1 MLSWFAHRVVKD
13 AWFVILTWGLVAVAL
28 AATALTGLGG
38 PSLFSRLAAP
48 SSSLPGTQSAVGQEV
63 LDSLAGDAVAV
74 TLLVSDVDLS
84 STQHQQDIA
93 AALAPAHADLARLAG
108 TSNVLDPFVVPGMLS
123 TPAARSMAS
132 KDLDSFIIV
141 VTVNPNGTAVADPQ
155 DSAYTR
161 ELNALVDR
169 VASRLERVPDELG
182 DVEPRATGIV
192 SHQRLI
198 DQAISA
204 QAGRDLLT
212 AEMIILPIV
221 LLAMILILRSLIAA
235 MAPLLAALASLATS
249 LGALYGLCLLMGIE
263 PLVIAVAVLVATA
276 LPLAHGLMLTLRYRA
291 ELGRADSEFALEDS
305 RERRRR
311 TGRRDLLITTCM
323 TTAMRTAGRTV
334 MLSTLA
340 VGIGLAG
347 LALLEGG
354 VLQAIALACTITILV
369 GAAVTLTLVPALLVL
384 PGRRLAGPSP
394 LARLPLPGRAG
405 RGAVRPDGLGPG
417 PRRYPWVVVAGCL
430 LLLMAAALPL
440 RQLQVV
446 TPSAE
451 HLPSGS
457 SQYDH
462 WRVLQE
468 DYPAAAGQDA
478 TLILA
483 GTGTRV
489 TDFINTQVAAVPGVE
504 AILSPSTAGEY
515 TVVYL
520 DLKGEP
526 SSASAESAVAG
537 IRALPAPVDNWVTGQ
552 AASQLDAR
560 EAIVAGLPRA
570 LGAVAMSTIMLLF
583 LLTGSLLM
591 PLRALL
597 VTFLSLASSFGL
609 LAWLIQHDY
618 ASALVGLRLGG
629 GLEVAVVAGAACL
642 GLGLSLSNE
651 VVALTRIGEYRESGF
666 DHATST
672 ERGLKPAN
680 RTIAL
685 ITVPMVVVFAGLEA
699 GGLPALKE
707 LGLALT
713 IVAILDAVLVR
724 ALLVPAV
731 MGLLGSWNWWS
742 PGWLESLRGPAPTR
756 PAQD

>member
-1 MLSWFAHRVVKD
+1 MLSWLAHRVVKD
-13 AWFVILTWGLVAVAL
+13 AWLVILTWGLVAVAL
-28 AATALTGLGG
+28 AAAALSGLGG
-38 PSLFSRLAAP
+38 PSLLSRLEAP

-84 STQHQQDIA
+84 STQRQEAIA
-93 AALAPAHADLARLAG
+93 SALAPAHADLAQLAG
-108 TSNVLDPFVVPGMLS
+108 ASNVLDPFVVPGMLS
-123 TPAARSMAS
+123 SPAARSLAS

-141 VTVNPNGTAVADPQ
+141 VTVNPNGTNVADPQ
-155 DSAYTR
+155 DHGYTR

-169 VASRLERVPDELG
+169 VASRLERVPGELG
-182 DVEPRATGIV
+182 EAGPKATGIV

-198 DQAISA
+198 DRAISA

-212 AEMIILPIV
+212 AEMIVLPLA

-235 MAPLLAALASLATS
+235 LAPLLTALASIAVS
-249 LGALYGLCLLMGIE
+249 LGALLGLSLVMGIE
-263 PLVIAVAVLVATA
+263 PLAVAIAVLMATA
-276 LPLAHGLMLTLRYRA
+276 LPLAHGLILTLRYRA
-291 ELGRADSEFALEDS
+291 ELGRADGELSLEDS

-311 TGRRDLLITTCM
+311 TGRRDLLVTTCM

-369 GAAVTLTLVPALLVL
+369 SAAVTLTLVPALLVL

-394 LARLPLPGRAG
+394 LARLPLPGRRG
-405 RGAVRPDGLGPG
+405 RGAGA
-417 PRRYPWVVVAGCL
+417 RRHPWAVVVGCL
-430 LLLMAAALPL
+430 LLLMALALPL
-440 RQLQVV
+440 RQLHVV

-457 SQYDH
+457 AQYDH

-489 TDFINTQVAAVPGVE
+489 TDFINKQVAAVPGVE
-504 AILSPSTAGEY
+504 AILSPSTAGDY

-520 DLKGEP
+520 DLRGEP
-526 SSASAESAVAG
+526 SSASAEAAVAG

-560 EAIVAGLPRA
+560 EAIMAGLPRA
-570 LGAVAMSTIMLLF
+570 LGAVAVFTVMLLL

-597 VTFLSLASSFGL
+597 VSLLSLASSFGL
-609 LAWLIQHDY
+609 LAWLIQHGH
-618 ASALVGLRLGG
+618 ASALVGLRPGG
-629 GLEVAVVAGAACL
+629 GLEAAVVAAAACL

-651 VVALTRIGEYRESGF
+651 VIVLTRIGEYRESGF

-672 ERGLKPAN
+672 ERGLRPAN

-685 ITVPMVVVFAGLEA
+685 IAVPMVVVFAGLEA

-713 IVAILDAVLVR
+713 IVLVLDALVVR

-756 PAQD
+756 PAQE